1 MKLAADGPL
10 RRDFRDGFGY
20 STSNVP
26 QKKKAECTT
35 DGAGKDHCS
44 VIAIKRRA

>member
-1 MKLAADGPL
+1 MKLAANGPL

-26 QKKKAECTT
+26 QKNIR
-35 DGAGKDHCS
+35 S
-44 VIAIKRRA
+44 RMYN